1 MSLSFDAERPN
12 TLREAYLQASSFL
25 RQNESGQDPDRVVRL
40 LLEHVLGYTR
50 TELLLG
56 WDEAF
61 PAESWTAWR
70 RAVERKASGEPVQ
83 YILGTEEFYGEAFC
97 VTPAVLIPR
106 PETELLVER
115 IAELGARLRLPGEA
129 APTVV
134 DVGTG
139 SGAIA
144 VTLARLHP
152 VWRLIATDLSDEALA
167 IATANAATH
176 GVAARVS
183 FVQGDLLEPLIA
195 SGERIDILVSNPPY
209 IPAAELPGLQREVR
223 DYEPMQAL
231 DGGEDGLEPYRRML
245 ARLDALPQPPY
256 LIGFELGLGQP
267 QTVAAWLRGLPYD
280 YETEIITDLAG
291 IERHVIAWRSKGLE
305 LEVGGPR

>member
-1 MSLSFDAERPN
+1 MSVSIDAGRPA

-25 RQNESGQDPDRVVRL
+25 RQTDSGQDPDRVVRL
-40 LLEHVLGYTR
+40 LLEHVLRYTR
-50 TELLLG
+50 TELLLR
-56 WDEAF
+56 WDEPF
-61 PAESWTAWR
+61 PAESWEAWR
-70 RAVERKASGEPVQ
+70 RAIERKAGGEPVQ
-83 YILGTEEFYGEAFC
+83 YIIGSEEFYGEAFR

-115 IAELGARLRLPGEA
+115 VAELGAGLSLPEV
-129 APTVV
+129 PVCV

-144 VTLARLHP
+144 LTLSRLRP
-152 VWRLIATDLSDEALA
+152 AWQLFATDLSDEALA
-167 IATANAATH
+167 VATANAMQH
-176 GVAARVS
+176 GVADRVR

-195 SGERIDILVSNPPY
+195 KRTRIDILVSNPPY

-231 DGGEDGLEPYRRML
+231 DGGEDGLEPYRRMI
-245 ARLDALPQPPY
+245 ARLDALPQPPQ

-267 QTVAAWLRGLPYD
+267 QTVTAWLRDLPYG

-291 IERHVIAWRSKGLE
+291 IERHVIAWR
-305 LEVGGPR
+305 R